1 MDYSTPALP
10 VHHQIPEFTQTHAH
24 WVSDAIQPSHH
35 LSSPFLPALNLSQHQ
50 GLSQWVSSSHQV
62 AKLLE
67 FQLQHQSFQW
77 ISGMIS
83 FRINW
88 FDLLAVHR
96 ILKSL
101 YQYHSSKAPILQL
114 SLSLLYGPTLTF
126 IQKDVYCMYNRI
138 NIINT
143 TVYSIWKLRE

>member
-1 MDYSTPALP
+1 M
-10 VHHQIPEFTQTHAH
+10 
-24 WVSDAIQPSHH
+24 H
-35 LSSPFLPALNLSQHQ
+35 L
-50 GLSQWVSSSHQV
+50 V
-62 AKLLE
+62 AEILELL
-67 FQLQHQSFQW
+67 LQHQSFQW
-77 ISGMIS
+77 IFRLNIQIS
-83 FRINW
+83 FRVDW

-143 TVYSIWKLRE
+143 TVYSI